1 MFNSGITLVSQAVQ
15 RQAAH
20 CKTLRRVDI
29 RGQWDK
35 EGISI
40 DQFLKVKSD
49 GALQSSPSL

>member
-20 CKTLRRVDI
+20 CKKLRRVDI

-40 DQFLKVKSD
+40 DHFFKVKND